1 MNENKLPLITK
12 PSNKNNRSTEKI
24 PNQTESL
31 PEVNKIPKLKQ
42 IEPIKEIPSIP
53 PKK

>member
-12 PSNKNNRSTEKI
+12 PSYKNNKTSEI
-24 PNQTESL
+24 PNKTSL
-31 PEVNKIPKLKQ
+31 PEVIKIPKLKQ
-42 IEPIKEIPSIP
+42 IEPIKEIPNIP